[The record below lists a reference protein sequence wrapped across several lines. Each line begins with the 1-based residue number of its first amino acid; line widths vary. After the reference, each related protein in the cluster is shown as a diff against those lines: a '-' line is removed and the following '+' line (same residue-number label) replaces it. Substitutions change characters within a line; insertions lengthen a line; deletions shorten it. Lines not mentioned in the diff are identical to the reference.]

1 MHVDFWQKI
10 YPTLKISVAPI
21 FTLKVYKIGK
31 SILISVHM
39 TNECKGP
46 FKHYVI
52 MFLTFLGP
60 PTSLMICSTVN
71 HQKISDPTHP
81 SL

>member
-31 SILISVHM
+31 SILISVRM
-39 TNECKGP
+39 TNELCKGP
-46 FKHYVI
+46 FKYYVINI
-52 MFLTFLGP
+52 MFLNFFRFR
-60 PTSLMICSTVN
+60 
-71 HQKISDPTHP
+71 
-81 SL
+81 